1 MSKIVP
7 KTLHTLE
14 AQSPSPS
21 PMNLKKTADDLLFAA
36 LFNGANTP
44 EKEEDLALDSDGL
57 VGYPQNQ
64 ENT

>member
-21 PMNLKKTADDLLFAA
+21 PMNVKNTADDLLFAA
-36 LFNGANTP
+36 LFNGANTA
-44 EKEEDLALDSDGL
+44 EKAKI
-57 VGYPQNQ
+57 
-64 ENT
+64 